1 MRVPQTVIKRPLL
14 TEKGNRLRETGG
26 SASAPA
32 EGEEYSQ
39 KLLFEVA
46 KDANKIEIK
55 NAVQSLFDVRV
66 EGVRTAVYR
75 GKWRRM
81 GRSEGR
87 RASFKKAIVKLAEG
101 DAIDVYEG
109 I

>member
-1 MRVPQTVIKRPLL
+1 MREARQIVIRPVV
-14 TEKGNRLRETGG
+14 TEESAMLQETDRT
-26 SASAPA
+26 
-32 EGEEYSQ
+32 YT
-39 KLLFEVA
+39 FIVA
-46 KDANKIEIK
+46 KDANKIEIR
-55 NAVQSLFDVRV
+55 NAVQSLFDVTV

-87 RASFKKAIVKLAEG
+87 KASYKKAIVKLAEG
-101 DAIDVYEG
+101 NTIDVYEG

>member
-1 MRVPQTVIKRPLL
+1 MREARQIVIRPVV
-14 TEKGNRLRETGG
+14 TEESAMLQETDRT
-26 SASAPA
+26 
-32 EGEEYSQ
+32 YT
-39 KLLFEVA
+39 FIVA

-55 NAVQSLFDVRV
+55 SAVQSLFDVKV

-87 RASFKKAIVKLAEG
+87 KASYKKAIVKLAEG

>member
-1 MRVPQTVIKRPLL
+1 MREARQIVIRPVV
-14 TEKGNRLRETGG
+14 TEESAMLQETDRT
-26 SASAPA
+26 
-32 EGEEYSQ
+32 YT
-39 KLLFEVA
+39 FIVA

>member
-1 MRVPQTVIKRPLL
+1 MREARQIVIRPVV
-14 TEKGNRLRETGG
+14 TEESAMLQETDRT
-26 SASAPA
+26 
-32 EGEEYSQ
+32 YT
-39 KLLFEVA
+39 FIVA

-55 NAVQSLFDVRV
+55 SAVQSLFDVKV
-66 EGVRTAVYR
+66 EAVRTAVYR

-87 RASFKKAIVKLAEG
+87 RASYKKAIVKLAEG
-101 DAIDVYEG
+101 DTIDVYEG

>member
-1 MRVPQTVIKRPLL
+1 MREARQIVIRPVV
-14 TEKGNRLRETGG
+14 TEESAMLQETDRT
-26 SASAPA
+26 
-32 EGEEYSQ
+32 YT
-39 KLLFEVA
+39 FIVA
-46 KDANKIEIK
+46 KDANKIEIR
-55 NAVQSLFDVRV
+55 NAVQSLFDVKV

-87 RASFKKAIVKLAEG
+87 KASYKKAIVKLAEG

>member
-1 MRVPQTVIKRPLL
+1 MREPRQIVIRPVV
-14 TEKGNRLRETGG
+14 TEESAMLQETDRT
-26 SASAPA
+26 
-32 EGEEYSQ
+32 YT
-39 KLLFEVA
+39 FIVA
-46 KDANKIEIK
+46 KDANKIEIR
-55 NAVQSLFDVRV
+55 NAVQSLFDVKV

-87 RASFKKAIVKLAEG
+87 KASFKKAIVKLAEG